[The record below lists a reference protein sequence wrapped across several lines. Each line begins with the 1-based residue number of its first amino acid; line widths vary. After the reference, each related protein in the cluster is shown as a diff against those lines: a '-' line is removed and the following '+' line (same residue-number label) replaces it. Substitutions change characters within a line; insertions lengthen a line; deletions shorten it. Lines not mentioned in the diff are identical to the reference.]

1 MFQSR
6 VSKILLVILLAVFSI
21 YSPLFAQPSAVDQV
35 ANDFY
40 QDGKSLVTSPFHWQK
55 KDRIVALSFLAATSI
70 AFATDEESQKLFSRN
85 RTDFSNRASDF
96 FRPLGDKLPFWV
108 LGGMYAT
115 GLIIKDHKAKE
126 TAYLGLRSILISGS
140 ITTALKYGFGRAR
153 PFGDKGAYYF
163 KAFDFS
169 PSGYSHSLPSGHAT
183 AAFAFAS
190 VIAHQ
195 YPRWWVKYPVYFLAA
210 GVAWSRLNDNVHF
223 TSDVLIG
230 GAIGYFVGEKIV
242 HRHQKEHPNSR

>member
-1 MFQSR
+1 MFQSQ
-6 VSKILLVILLAVFSI
+6 VSKILLAILLITLSACSN
-21 YSPLFAQPSAVDQV
+21 LLAQSSSVDQV

-70 AFATDEESQKLFSRN
+70 AFATDEKSQKIFQRN
-85 RTDFSNRASDF
+85 RTDFSNRSADF

-115 GLIIKDHKAKE
+115 GLAIKDHKAKE
-126 TAYLGLRSILISGS
+126 TAYLGLRSILIAGS

-169 PSGYSHSLPSGHAT
+169 PSGYSLSLPSGHAT
-183 AAFAFAS
+183 TAFAFAS

-195 YPRWWVKYPVYFLAA
+195 YPQWWVKYPVYFLAA

-223 TSDVLIG
+223 LSDVVVG
-230 GAIGYFVGEKIV
+230 GGIGYFVGEKIV
-242 HRHQKEHPNSR
+242 HRHQRLEHKP

>member
-1 MFQSR
+1 MFQSQ
-6 VSKILLVILLAVFSI
+6 VSKLLLAILLITPLACSTLLAQS
-21 YSPLFAQPSAVDQV
+21 SPVDQV

-55 KDRIVALSFLAATSI
+55 EDRIIVFSFLAATSI
-70 AFATDEESQKLFSRN
+70 AFATDEESQKLFARN
-85 RTDFSNRASDF
+85 RTDFSNRSADF
-96 FRPLGDKLPFWV
+96 LRPFGDKIHFLV

-169 PSGYSHSLPSGHAT
+169 PSGYSLSLPSGHAT

-210 GVAWSRLNDNVHF
+210 GVAWSRLNDNEHF
-223 TSDVLIG
+223 LSDVVVG
-230 GAIGYFVGEKIV
+230 GGIGYFVGEKIV